1 MDKMRDDVFVYLADL
16 PDGIK
21 EMVTPCADGCYT
33 AYIDARLNTV
43 QRQKAYQHAIQH
55 IQNDD
60 FSKTDVQSIEYE
72 AHRRD
77 KE

>member
-1 MDKMRDDVFVYLADL
+1 MSEVFVYLVDL
-16 PDGIK
+16 PNGIR
-21 EMVTPCADGCYT
+21 ELTTPCADGNYT
-33 AYIDARLNTV
+33 VYIDARLDNI
-43 QRQKAYQHAIQH
+43 QRQKAYQHAIRH

-77 KE
+77 ME